1 MSLPPPQ
8 RLGPSLVSPSLGN
21 HGVSVTGMVD
31 DFGWQRFVQW
41 LEKSLEIWAGHSGR
55 VQKLGLSIIFGLYAG
70 LLGCNSDLVIFSM
83 IAILLISTNYKNP

>member
-1 MSLPPPQ
+1 M
-8 RLGPSLVSPSLGN
+8 SPSLGN

-31 DFGWQRFVQW
+31 DFGWQIFVQW

-70 LLGCNSDLVIFSM
+70 LLGCNSDLVIFCM
-83 IAILLISTNYKNP
+83 IAILLLTKIPRNSNRKQ